1 METGE
6 IIALLIVGALAGT
19 AAATLLGER
28 RNRTTTDLIRNTVI
42 GVLGALIGGFLFN
55 ALDITMPDVLKA
67 DITLANILV
76 AFVGALILLV
86 VARLVNR

>member
-55 ALDITMPDVLKA
+55 ALDIKMPDVLKA

>member
-28 RNRTTTDLIRNTVI
+28 RDKSTRNLVRNTVI
-42 GVLGALIGGFLFN
+42 GVLGALIGGFLFD
-55 ALDITMPDVLKA
+55 ALDIDLPAVLDA
-67 DITLANILV
+67 EITLAKILV
-76 AFVGALILLV
+76 AFVGALVVLV